1 MNENIV
7 NRKSLISFI
16 TGTDSEGKDTTTTTT
31 ISNIRLDTTE
41 DQLGKF
47 SEKYV
52 SLTSHPYIKALI
64 ADYYH
69 L

>member
-7 NRKSLISFI
+7 DRKSLISFI

-41 DQLGKF
+41 DQLGNSQKNM
-47 SEKYV
+47 
-52 SLTSHPYIKALI
+52 SLLQVIPI
-64 ADYYH
+64 
-69 L
+69 